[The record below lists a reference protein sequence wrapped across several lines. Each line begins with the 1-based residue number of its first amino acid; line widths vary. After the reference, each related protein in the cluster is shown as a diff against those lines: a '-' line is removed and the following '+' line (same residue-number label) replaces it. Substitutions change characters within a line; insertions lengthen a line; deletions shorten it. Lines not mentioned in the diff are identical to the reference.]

1 MQLLKFD
8 WNPITGI
15 DIVGNFK
22 LHFYS
27 LMWVVAFILG
37 WYIMKRIFTK
47 EKVSIDYLDPL
58 FIYTVLA
65 TMLGARLG
73 HVLFYQSE
81 LISQDFFSIFLPFK
95 FKGGFEFT
103 GFQGLA
109 SHGAAIGIIVGM
121 YLYRKKYK
129 YKSLL
134 WILDRIVITVAS
146 GAVFIRIGNFINSEI
161 IGNVVKNQD
170 FPLGVRFVQNYYGA
184 INQRRDITQE
194 TGIRNVKKAYAAVT
208 ENPKFQNLLDAVP
221 YRHPSQLYESF
232 CYIFV
237 FLILWYFYAKTP
249 KKDQSGFLFGLFLV
263 LLWTI
268 RFFIEFTKE
277 PQGEEYINW
286 AGLNTG
292 QWLSIP
298 FVIIGLYFMFVYK
311 PKTTNA

>member
-1 MQLLKFD
+1 MQALKFD

-15 DIVGNFK
+15 DIIGNFK

-27 LMWVVAFILG
+27 LMWVIAFVIG

-47 EKVSIDYLDPL
+47 EKISLDYLDPL

-81 LISQDFFSIFLPFK
+81 LISEDFFSIFLPFK

-109 SHGAAIGIIVGM
+109 SHGAAIGIIIGM
-121 YLYRKKYK
+121 YLYRKKYN
-129 YKSLL
+129 YKSVL
-134 WILDRIVITVAS
+134 WILDRVVISVAS

-161 IGNVVKNQD
+161 IGKASGD
-170 FPLGVRFVQNYYGA
+170 FYLGVRFIQDQYYKSEIVQ
-184 INQRRDITQE
+184 R
-194 TGIRNVKKAYAAVT
+194 TGIKEVQKAYNAVT
-208 ENPKFQNLLDAVP
+208 DNPQFQNLLDAVP

-237 FLILWYFYAKTP
+237 FLTLWYFYSKTA
-249 KKDQSGFLFGLFLV
+249 KKDQTGFLFGLFLV

-268 RFFIEFTKE
+268 RYFIEFTKE

-286 AGLNTG
+286 FGLNTG

-298 FVIIGLYFMFVYK
+298 FVLIGLYFMFIYK
-311 PKTTNA
+311 PKTATK

>member
-1 MQLLKFD
+1 MHALKFD
-8 WNPITGI
+8 WNPVTGI

-27 LMWVVAFILG
+27 LMWVVAFIIG

-47 EKVSIDYLDPL
+47 EKISLDYLDPL

-109 SHGAAIGIIVGM
+109 SHGAAIGIIIGM

-134 WILDRIVITVAS
+134 WVLDRVVISVAS
-146 GAVFIRIGNFINSEI
+146 GAIFIRIGNFINSEI
-161 IGNVVKNQD
+161 IGKVTESS
-170 FPLGVRFVQNYYGA
+170 LGVRFIQDEYHKS
-184 INQRRDITQE
+184 QITQL
-194 TGIRNVKKAYAAVT
+194 TGIKDVQEAYNAVT
-208 ENPKFQNLLDAVP
+208 DNPQFVELLEKVP
-221 YRHPSQLYESF
+221 YRHPAQLYESF

-237 FLILWYFYAKTP
+237 FLILWYFYSKT
-249 KKDQSGFLFGLFLV
+249 KKRDQTGFLFGLFLI
-263 LLWTI
+263 LLWTV
-268 RFFIEFTKE
+268 RFFVEFTKE
-277 PQGEEYINW
+277 PQGDEYINW
-286 AGLNTG
+286 ANLNTG

-298 FVIIGLYFMFVYK
+298 FILIGLYFMFVYK
-311 PKTTNA
+311 PKTAVK

>member
-1 MQLLKFD
+1 MQALKFD

-15 DIVGNFK
+15 DIFGNFK

-47 EKVSIDYLDPL
+47 EKIALDYLDPL

-81 LISQDFFSIFLPFK
+81 LISEDFFSIFLPFK

-109 SHGAAIGIIVGM
+109 SHGAAIGIIIGM
-121 YLYRKKYK
+121 YLYRRKYN
-129 YKSLL
+129 YKSIL
-134 WILDRIVITVAS
+134 WILDRVVIPVAS
-146 GAVFIRIGNFINSEI
+146 GAIFIRIGNFINSEI
-161 IGNVVKNQD
+161 IGKVTDSN
-170 FPLGVRFVQNYYGA
+170 FGVRFIQDQYYKSEIVQ
-184 INQRRDITQE
+184 R
-194 TGIRNVKKAYAAVT
+194 TGIKDVQEAYNAVT
-208 ENPKFQNLLDAVP
+208 ENPQFQNLLEAVP

-232 CYIFV
+232 CYVFV
-237 FLILWYFYAKTP
+237 FLILWYFYSKTT
-249 KKDQSGFLFGLFLV
+249 KKDQAGFLFGLFLI

-286 AGLNTG
+286 FGLNTG

-298 FVIIGLYFMFVYK
+298 FVMTGLYFMFFFK
-311 PKTTNA
+311 PKSTTK

>member
-1 MQLLKFD
+1 MHLLKFD

-15 DIVGNFK
+15 DIIGNFK

-27 LMWVVAFILG
+27 LMWVVAFVIG

-47 EKVSIDYLDPL
+47 EKVSLDYLDPL

-65 TMLGARLG
+65 TMIGARLG

-81 LISQDFFSIFLPFK
+81 LITQDFFSIFLPFK

-109 SHGAAIGIIVGM
+109 SHGAAIGIIIGM
-121 YLYRKKYK
+121 YLYRRKYT

-134 WILDRIVITVAS
+134 WILDRVVISVAS
-146 GAVFIRIGNFINSEI
+146 GAIFIRIGNFINSEI
-161 IGNVVKNQD
+161 IGKVTDSN
-170 FPLGVRFVQNYYGA
+170 LGVRFIQDYYYKSE
-184 INQRRDITQE
+184 IVRL
-194 TGIRNVKKAYAAVT
+194 TGIKDVQKAYNAVT
-208 ENPKFQNLLDAVP
+208 ENPKFQNLLEAVP
-221 YRHPSQLYESF
+221 YRHPAQLYESF

-237 FLILWYFYAKTP
+237 FLILWYVYSKTS
-249 KKDQSGFLFGLFLV
+249 KSQQTGFLFGLFLV

-268 RFFIEFTKE
+268 RFFVEFVKE
-277 PQGEEYINW
+277 AQVDERASW
-286 AGLNTG
+286 ALNTG

-298 FVIIGLYFMFVYK
+298 FVLLGLYFMFIYK
-311 PKTTNA
+311 PKSAVK

>member
-27 LMWVVAFILG
+27 LMWVIAFILG

-47 EKVSIDYLDPL
+47 EKVSLDYLDPL
-58 FIYTVLA
+58 FIHTVLA

-81 LISQDFFSIFLPFK
+81 LISEDFFSIFLPFK

-121 YLYRKKYK
+121 YLYRKKYN

-134 WILDRIVITVAS
+134 WILDRVVITVAS

-161 IGNVVKNQD
+161 IGKITDSN
-170 FPLGVRFVQNYYGA
+170 LGVRFIQDQYYKGEIVQ
-184 INQRRDITQE
+184 R
-194 TGIRNVKKAYAAVT
+194 TGIKDVQKAYNAVT
-208 ENPKFQNLLDAVP
+208 DNPQFQNLLDAVP

-237 FLILWYFYAKTP
+237 FLILLYFYTKTD
-249 KKDQSGFLFGLFLV
+249 KKNQSGFLFGLFLI

-268 RFFIEFTKE
+268 RFFVEFTKE

-286 AGLNTG
+286 FGLNTG

-298 FVIIGLYFMFVYK
+298 FVLLGLYFMFIYK
-311 PKTTNA
+311 PKSEVK

>member
-8 WNPITGI
+8 WNPVTGI
-15 DIVGNFK
+15 DIIGNFK
-22 LHFYS
+22 IHFYS
-27 LMWVVAFILG
+27 LMWVTAFILG

-47 EKVSIDYLDPL
+47 EKVSLDYLDPL

-81 LISQDFFSIFLPFK
+81 LISEDFFSIFLPFR
-95 FKGGFEFT
+95 FKGGIEFT

-121 YLYRKKYK
+121 YLYRRKYK
-129 YKSLL
+129 YKSVL
-134 WILDRIVITVAS
+134 WILDRIVIPVAS

-161 IGNVVKNQD
+161 IGKVTDSN
-170 FPLGVRFVQNYYGA
+170 LGVRFIQDEYFKNEIVQ
-184 INQRRDITQE
+184 R
-194 TGIRNVKKAYAAVT
+194 TGIKDVQKAYNAVT
-208 ENPKFQNLLDAVP
+208 DDPQFQNLLEAVP

-237 FLILWYFYAKTP
+237 FLILWYFYSKTH
-249 KKDQSGFLFGLFLV
+249 KRDQTGFLFGLFLV

-286 AGLNTG
+286 FDLNTG

-298 FVIIGLYFMFVYK
+298 FVLIGLYFMFVFK
-311 PKTTNA
+311 PKTAVK

>member
-1 MQLLKFD
+1 MYALKFD
-8 WNPITGI
+8 WNPVTGI
-15 DIVGNFK
+15 DLGFFK
-22 LHFYS
+22 IHFYS
-27 LMWVVAFILG
+27 MMWVVAFILG

-47 EKVSIDYLDPL
+47 EKVSLDYLDPL

-81 LISQDFFSIFLPFK
+81 LIKEDFFSIFLPFS
-95 FKGGFEFT
+95 FKNGFEFT

-109 SHGAAIGIIVGM
+109 SHGAAIGIIIGM
-121 YLYRKKYK
+121 YLYRRKYK
-129 YKSLL
+129 YKSVL
-134 WILDRIVITVAS
+134 WILDRVVITVAS

-161 IGNVVKNQD
+161 IGKITDSN
-170 FPLGVRFVQNYYGA
+170 LGVRFIQDQYYKSEIVQ
-184 INQRRDITQE
+184 R
-194 TGIRNVKKAYAAVT
+194 TGIKDVQKAYNAVT
-208 ENPKFQNLLDAVP
+208 ENSQFQNLLDVVP

-237 FLILWYFYAKTP
+237 FLILWYFYTKTI
-249 KKDQSGFLFGLFLV
+249 KKDQLGFLFGLFLV

-286 AGLNTG
+286 FGLNTG

-298 FVIIGLYFMFVYK
+298 FVLIGLYFMFVYK
-311 PKTTNA
+311 SKHATK

>member
-1 MQLLKFD
+1 MYLLKFD
-8 WNPITGI
+8 WNPISAI
-15 DIVGNFK
+15 NIVGNFN

-37 WYIMKRIFTK
+37 WYIMKRIFIR
-47 EKVSIDYLDPL
+47 EKIDLDYLDPL

-81 LISQDFFSIFLPFK
+81 LISEDFFSIFLPFS
-95 FKGGFEFT
+95 FKNGIEFT

-109 SHGAAIGIIVGM
+109 SHGAAIGIIIGM
-121 YLYRKKYK
+121 YLYRKKYN

-134 WILDRIVITVAS
+134 WILDRVVISVAS

-161 IGNVVKNQD
+161 IGKVTDSN
-170 FPLGVRFVQNYYGA
+170 FGVRFIQDYYNKYE
-184 INQRRDITQE
+184 IIQL
-194 TGIRNVKKAYAAVT
+194 TGIKNVQKAYNAVI
-208 ENPKFQNLLDAVP
+208 ENPQFADLLDAVP
-221 YRHPSQLYESF
+221 YRHPAQLYESF

-237 FLILWYFYAKTP
+237 FLILWFVYSKTQ
-249 KKDQSGFLFGLFLV
+249 KRDQTGFLFGLFLV

-268 RFFIEFTKE
+268 RFFVEFFKE

-286 AGLNTG
+286 FGLNTG

-311 PKTTNA
+311 PKVPVK

>member
-1 MQLLKFD
+1 MHPLKFD

-15 DIVGNFK
+15 DIAGNFK

-37 WYIMKRIFTK
+37 WYIMKWIFTK
-47 EKVSIDYLDPL
+47 EKVSLDYLDPL

-65 TMLGARLG
+65 TMIGARLG

-81 LISQDFFSIFLPFK
+81 LISEDFFSIFLPFK

-109 SHGAAIGIIVGM
+109 SHGAAIGIIIGM

-134 WILDRIVITVAS
+134 WVLDRVVISVAS

-161 IGNVVKNQD
+161 IGNLSGE
-170 FPLGVRFVQNYYGA
+170 FPLGVRFIQDYYNKYEIVRA
-184 INQRRDITQE
+184 
-194 TGIRNVKKAYAAVT
+194 TGIKNVQEAYNAVT
-208 ENPKFQNLLDAVP
+208 DNPQFSNLLEAVP
-221 YRHPSQLYESF
+221 YRHPAQLYESF
-232 CYIFV
+232 CYIIV
-237 FLILWYFYAKTP
+237 FLLLWYFYTKTS
-249 KKDQSGFLFGLFLV
+249 KKDQGGFLFGLFLV

-268 RFFIEFTKE
+268 RFFIEFVKE
-277 PQGEEYINW
+277 PQGDEYINW
-286 AGLNTG
+286 FGLQTG
-292 QWLSIP
+292 QWLSVP
-298 FVIIGLYFMFVYK
+298 FIVIGLYFMFAYK
-311 PKTTNA
+311 PKTVVK

>member
-1 MQLLKFD
+1 MHLLKFD

-15 DIVGNFK
+15 DIIGNFK

-27 LMWVVAFILG
+27 LMWVIAFVIG

-47 EKVSIDYLDPL
+47 EKISLEYLDPL

-65 TMLGARLG
+65 TMIGARLG

-81 LISQDFFSIFLPFK
+81 LISEDFFSIFLPFR

-109 SHGAAIGIIVGM
+109 SHGAAIGIIIGM
-121 YLYRKKYK
+121 YLYRKKYN

-134 WILDRIVITVAS
+134 WILDRVVISVAS
-146 GAVFIRIGNFINSEI
+146 GAIFIRIGNFINSEI
-161 IGNVVKNQD
+161 IGKVTESS
-170 FPLGVRFVQNYYGA
+170 FGVRFIQDEYYK
-184 INQRRDITQE
+184 NQIMQL
-194 TGIRNVKKAYAAVT
+194 TGINDVKQAYAAVT
-208 ENPKFQNLLDAVP
+208 DNPQFAELLSAVP
-221 YRHPSQLYESF
+221 YRHPAQLYESF
-232 CYIFV
+232 SYIFV
-237 FLILWYFYAKTP
+237 FLILWYFYSKTS

-263 LLWTI
+263 LLWTV
-268 RFFIEFTKE
+268 RFFVEFVKE

-286 AGLNTG
+286 FSLNTG

-298 FVIIGLYFMFVYK
+298 FIIIGLYFMFIYK
-311 PKTTNA
+311 PKTGVK

>member
-8 WNPITGI
+8 WNPLTGI

-27 LMWVVAFILG
+27 LMWVVAFVLG
-37 WYIMKRIFTK
+37 WYIMKYIYKK
-47 EKVSIDYLDPL
+47 EKISLDFLDPL
-58 FIYTVLA
+58 FMYTVLS
-65 TMLGARLG
+65 TMIGARLG

-109 SHGAAIGIIVGM
+109 SHGAAIGIIIGL

-134 WILDRIVITVAS
+134 WILDRVVISVAS

-161 IGNVVKNQD
+161 IGKVTQSD
-170 FPLGVRFVQNYYGA
+170 FGVRFIQNYYNRYEA
-184 INQRRDITQE
+184 VRL
-194 TGIRNVKKAYAAVT
+194 TGIQNVQKAYDAIGKNQ
-208 ENPKFQNLLDAVP
+208 ELLEKVP
-221 YRHPSQLYESF
+221 YRHPAQLYESF
-232 CYIFV
+232 SYIFV
-237 FLILWYFYAKTP
+237 FLILWYFYSKTE
-249 KKDQSGFLFGLFLV
+249 KKNQRGFLFGLFLI

-268 RFFIEFTKE
+268 RFFVEFVKE
-277 PQGEEYINW
+277 PQGDEYIDW
-286 AGLNTG
+286 FGLDTG

-298 FVIIGLYFMFVYK
+298 FILIGLYFMFQYK
-311 PKTTNA
+311 PKHTVK

>member
-1 MQLLKFD
+1 MHLLKFD

-27 LMWVVAFILG
+27 LMWVVAFVTG

-47 EKVSIDYLDPL
+47 EKVSLTYLDPL
-58 FIYTVLA
+58 FIYTVFA

-81 LISQDFFSIFLPFK
+81 LITQDFFSIFLPFK

-109 SHGAAIGIIVGM
+109 SHGAAIGIIIGM
-121 YLYRKKYK
+121 YLYRKKYN

-134 WILDRIVITVAS
+134 WILDRVVISVAS

-161 IGNVVKNQD
+161 IGRVVESKD
-170 FPLGVRFVQNYYGA
+170 FSLGVRFIQDYYGKPGYK
-184 INQRRDITQE
+184 RDVTRV
-194 TGIRNVKKAYAAVT
+194 TGIKDVQEAYNAIANNPEWLNV
-208 ENPKFQNLLDAVP
+208 VP
-221 YRHPSQLYESF
+221 YRHPAQLYESF

-237 FLILWYFYAKTP
+237 FLILWYFYLKTP
-249 KKDQSGFLFGLFLV
+249 KRDQTGFLFGLFLI
-263 LLWTI
+263 LLWTV
-268 RFFIEFTKE
+268 RFFVEYVKE
-277 PQGEEYINW
+277 PQGDEYIDW
-286 AGLNTG
+286 YGLQTG

-298 FVIIGLYFMFVYK
+298 FILIGLYFMFIYK
-311 PKTTNA
+311 PKTNTK

>member
-1 MQLLKFD
+1 MYLLKFD
-8 WNPITGI
+8 WNPITGV
-15 DIVGNFK
+15 DIIGNFK

-27 LMWVVAFILG
+27 LMWIIAFGIG

-47 EKVSIDYLDPL
+47 EKISLEYLDPL
-58 FIYTVLA
+58 FIYTILA

-81 LISQDFFSIFLPFK
+81 LITQDFFSIFLPFK

-109 SHGAAIGIIVGM
+109 SHGAAIGIMIGM
-121 YLYRKKYK
+121 YLYRKKYN

-134 WILDRIVITVAS
+134 WILDRVVISVAF

-161 IGNVVKNQD
+161 IGKVTD
-170 FPLGVRFVQNYYGA
+170 SSLGVRFIQDYYYKS
-184 INQRRDITQE
+184 QVTQL
-194 TGIRNVKKAYAAVT
+194 TGIQDVQKAYNAVAT
-208 ENPKFQNLLDAVP
+208 NPQFSELLEAVP
-221 YRHPSQLYESF
+221 YRHPAQLYEAF
-232 CYIFV
+232 CYVFV
-237 FLILWYFYAKTP
+237 FIILWFFYSKTS
-249 KKDQSGFLFGLFLV
+249 KKDQAGFLFGLFLV

-268 RFFIEFTKE
+268 RLFIEYFKE

-286 AGLNTG
+286 FGLNTG

-298 FVIIGLYFMFVYK
+298 FIIMGLYFMFIYK
-311 PKTTNA
+311 SKTVTK